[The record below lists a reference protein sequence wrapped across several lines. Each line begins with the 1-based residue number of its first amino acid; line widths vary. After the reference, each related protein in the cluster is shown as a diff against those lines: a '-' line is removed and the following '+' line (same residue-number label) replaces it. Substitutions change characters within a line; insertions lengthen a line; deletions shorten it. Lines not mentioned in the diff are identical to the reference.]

1 MSDRPPVAGIILA
14 AGAALRM
21 GEPKQLLLYRDKPLV
36 QAVVDVAEASRL
48 DEIVVVTGAYGD
60 RVEAAL
66 RRGRATTVRNPDPT
80 GGNMSSLEI
89 GVGAAPD
96 ADAVVVLVGDQP
108 GVDPEVVNGL
118 INLWHGKRPWAAVTQ
133 YDDRVAYP
141 FLLSDQ
147 ALREA
152 IEIGGPKLL
161 WKLLAQDESP
171 RVVRFRV
178 ATPAPLD
185 VNTPEDFD
193 RLTRRR
199 P

>member
-1 MSDRPPVAGIILA
+1 
-14 AGAALRM
+14 M
-21 GEPKQLLLYRDKPLV
+21 GEPKQLLRYRDKPLV
-36 QAVVDVAEASRL
+36 QAVVDVAEASHL

-66 RRGRATTVRNPDPT
+66 RLGRATTVRNPDPT
-80 GGNMSSLEI
+80 AGNMSSLEV

-108 GVDPEVVNGL
+108 DVDPEVVNGL
-118 INLWHGKRPWAAVTQ
+118 IDLWHDKRPWAAVTR

-161 WKLLAQDESP
+161 WRLLAKDESP
-171 RVVRFRV
+171 RVARFRV

-185 VNTPEDFD
+185 VNTPEDFE
-193 RLTRRR
+193 RLTGY
-199 P
+199 PPFSYD